1 MWRRTVAIARAEWLH
16 NRRDPRSLFV
26 IVALPVLLL
35 LLYGYGMNFDLDDI
49 PFAVYDLDGSAS
61 SRGIIDQFRQSRYFS
76 LRAAIADRRD
86 IDDLLDRGGVVFILV
101 IPPDLGRTL
110 GADREARVQVILD
123 GSDTTRATTALGY
136 IQAGLQ
142 DYSARLQADYL
153 QRQGAAGTGGMVAR
167 PTILFNPGL
176 KSSMFIV
183 PGLIAIIL
191 TLIAALL
198 TSTCIVRER
207 EWGSFET
214 LVASPVRAPEIL
226 LGKLTPYIII
236 AFCDV
241 VLSIAVGAA
250 VFGVRPLGSVALL
263 LAVSVIYLLVSLA
276 IGLLFSVLAPTQ
288 QLAILLAMVATLLPT
303 ILLSGF
309 VFPTNGLPT
318 PIRLVSYGLP
328 ATHFLLV
335 IRGIY
340 LKGIGAALLW
350 KQMAILS
357 GYAVL
362 LLALAG
368 RRFRK
373 RIA

>member
-1 MWRRTVAIARAEWLH
+1 MWRRTVAIARAEWIH

-26 IVALPVLLL
+26 IVALPILLL
-35 LLYGYGMNFDLDDI
+35 VLYGYGINFDLEEI

-61 SRGIIDQFRQSRYFS
+61 SREIIDQFRQSRYFS
-76 LRAAIADRRD
+76 LRAAVVDRRD
-86 IDDLLDRGGVVFILV
+86 VDDLLDRGQVVFVLA
-101 IPPDLGRTL
+101 IPPDHGRTL
-110 GADREARVQVILD
+110 GAQREAKVQVILD
-123 GSDTTRATTALGY
+123 GSDTTRANTALGY

-142 DYSARLQADYL
+142 EFSARLQTEYL
-153 QRQGAAGTGGMVAR
+153 QRRGASVTRGLVPR

-176 KSSMFIV
+176 KSTLYIV
-183 PGLIAIIL
+183 PGLIAVIL
-191 TLIAALL
+191 ALVAALL

-214 LVASPVRAPEIL
+214 LVASPVRPLEIL
-226 LGKLTPYIII
+226 IGKLTPYIII

-241 VLSIAVGAA
+241 VLSIVVGAA

-263 LAVSVIYLLVSLA
+263 LGVSVIYLLVSLA
-276 IGLLFSVLAPTQ
+276 IGLLFSALAPTQ
-288 QLAILLAMVATLLPT
+288 QLAILLPMVVTLLPT

-318 PIRLVSYGLP
+318 PIRLVSYALP
-328 ATHFLLV
+328 ATHFLLI

-362 LLALAG
+362 LLAVAG
-368 RRFRK
+368 KRIHK